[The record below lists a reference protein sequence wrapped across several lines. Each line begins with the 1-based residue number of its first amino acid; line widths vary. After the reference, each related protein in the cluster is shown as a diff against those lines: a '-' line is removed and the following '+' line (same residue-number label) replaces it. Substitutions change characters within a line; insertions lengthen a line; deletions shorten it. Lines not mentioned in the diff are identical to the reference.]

1 MNQINTLNEDE
12 LIQLDE
18 LLIDYAHDDSLAID
32 EAHGYFT
39 ALIVANVD
47 ISDEDIIEA
56 VLGQAAGKDKAT
68 LVALLIRMYHDLA
81 TELQAEQNFE
91 PMVIEE
97 EEENGESFEQY
108 EGWCFGFILG
118 MTDHEQHWSD
128 LSKEAKNLVEPIAT
142 LALMREEELDMD
154 DEEYSGWVEL
164 LPGSV
169 DSLYHYFRQDHQD

>member
-1 MNQINTLNEDE
+1 MNKTSPLNEDE

-18 LLIDYAHDDSLAID
+18 LLIDCAHDDSLAID

-39 ALIVANVD
+39 ALLVAHIDIDDCSIV
-47 ISDEDIIEA
+47 EA
-56 VLGQAAGKDKAT
+56 VLGQAAGDDKAT
-68 LVALLIRMYHDLA
+68 LVSLLTRMYHDLTA
-81 TELQAEQNFE
+81 ELKTEKNFE
-91 PMVIEE
+91 PMVIE

-108 EGWCFGFILG
+108 EGWCFGFMLG
-118 MTDHEQHWSD
+118 MTDQEQRWSD

-142 LALMREEELDMD
+142 LALMREEELNMD

-169 DSLYHYFRQDHQD
+169 DSLYHYFHQSLKSC